1 MVLCLAAHITT
12 KIQDGISK
20 LIIRLED
27 AMVRKPW

>member
-1 MVLCLAAHITT
+1 LGHRDFFVLP
-12 KIQDGISK
+12 KGPVKISK